1 VEKKKLISAGLL
13 LALVFGNVVFLFA
26 QQQSLPL
33 NYHHRLYYEKHLH
46 SLDKRSFHT
55 AVKPYL
61 ASEVYEFVYPDTTYG
76 LQKPEPTS
84 GFKKAV
90 GIIGYEDIIRFDETG
105 YVRGVEIDSS
115 DGEVRLVNKAAAGYK
130 PQKFYI
136 SANPILR
143 LEIGRDQKNSDN
155 SVYYNMR
162 GVELNVNVGSKVS
175 VYSAFTE
182 NQAAFPE
189 YVRLQVRKFRAAP
202 GESKVRNFGERGF
215 DFSRA
220 MGFITYAPNKYFNVQ
235 AGHGQHFIGDGFR
248 SLFLSDNAFVYP
260 YLRFSTQFWKIKY
273 VSIYSEFINEV
284 QSETDFTLGLP
295 RKLGSFNYLSLDA
308 TPWLQLGAFEGIVW
322 RSTTADGRTFDANFI
337 NPIIGIRALQKNLDA
352 NKVYGLS
359 AKITL
364 PKYIVLYGQLMVNQL
379 KGGLLGPGNRSG
391 FQAGAKYYDAFGVKN
406 LNILAEY
413 NRVRPYTYQSAT
425 DTVLHYT
432 HYNQALAHPMGA
444 NFDEMLLLVN
454 YRYKRLVT
462 ELKVNA
468 GTSAIDAK
476 IQVPFFTQGNVGSD
490 ILLSAADAN
499 SEFSDRTK
507 VGQGDARYRLMNA
520 EFRVGY
526 IINPKLN
533 MMIEGRLHLRNYK
546 FDVNLPAL
554 NNTDMSMFTVGFNT
568 RLFNHY
574 YDLPVNF

>member
-1 VEKKKLISAGLL
+1 VAKKKLISTAC
-13 LALVFGNVVFLFA
+13 LALLFWGNTTFLFA

-46 SLDKRSFHT
+46 SLDKRSFHS

-76 LQKPEPTS
+76 LEKPAPTS
-84 GFKKAV
+84 GFKRALGV
-90 GIIGYEDIIRFDETG
+90 IGYEDIIRFDETG
-105 YVRGVEIDSS
+105 YIRPAYIDSS
-115 DGEVRLVNKAAAGYK
+115 EGEAIIKYK
-130 PQKFYI
+130 EITSYQPRKFYI

-143 LEIGRDQKNSDN
+143 LEVGRDQKNSEN
-155 SVYYNMR
+155 AVYYNMR
-162 GVELNVNVGSKVS
+162 GVELNVNIGSKVS

-189 YVRLQVRKFRAAP
+189 YVRLQVRKLRVAP

-235 AGHGQHFIGDGFR
+235 AGHGQHFIGDGYR

-273 VSIYSEFINEV
+273 VSIYSEFINDV

-308 TPWLQLGAFEGIVW
+308 APWLQLGAFEGIVW
-322 RSTTADGRTFDANFI
+322 RSTTANGRTFDANFI
-337 NPIIGIRALQKNLDA
+337 NPVIGVRALQKNLDA
-352 NKVYGLS
+352 NKVYGFS
-359 AKITL
+359 AKVTL

-379 KGGLLGPGNRSG
+379 QGNFLGAGNRSG

-444 NFDEMLLLVN
+444 NFDEMLLMVN
-454 YRYKRLVT
+454 YRYKRLVA

-468 GTSAIDAK
+468 GTSSIDAK
-476 IQVPFFTQGNVGSD
+476 VQVPFFTQGNVGSD
-490 ILLSAADAN
+490 ILLSAANAN
-499 SEFSDRTK
+499 TEFTDRTR

-520 EFRVGY
+520 EMRLGY

-533 MMIEGRLHLRNYK
+533 MMIEGRLHIRNYK
-546 FDVNLPAL
+546 FDINLPAL
-554 NNTDMSMFTVGFNT
+554 DNTDMSLFTVGFNT

>member
-46 SLDKRSFHT
+46 SLDKKSFHT

-90 GIIGYEDIIRFDETG
+90 GIIGYEDIIRFDENG

-391 FQAGAKYYDAFGVKN
+391 FQAGAQVLRCIRGKEPQYFGGVQPRETLYLPKC
-406 LNILAEY
+406 
-413 NRVRPYTYQSAT
+413 
-425 DTVLHYT
+425 
-432 HYNQALAHPMGA
+432 
-444 NFDEMLLLVN
+444 
-454 YRYKRLVT
+454 YRYCAPLHA
-462 ELKVNA
+462 LQSGFGA
-468 GTSAIDAK
+468 
-476 IQVPFFTQGNVGSD
+476 SD
-490 ILLSAADAN
+490 
-499 SEFSDRTK
+499 
-507 VGQGDARYRLMNA
+507 GCQ
-520 EFRVGY
+520 FR
-526 IINPKLN
+526 
-533 MMIEGRLHLRNYK
+533 
-546 FDVNLPAL
+546 
-554 NNTDMSMFTVGFNT
+554 
-568 RLFNHY
+568 
-574 YDLPVNF
+574 